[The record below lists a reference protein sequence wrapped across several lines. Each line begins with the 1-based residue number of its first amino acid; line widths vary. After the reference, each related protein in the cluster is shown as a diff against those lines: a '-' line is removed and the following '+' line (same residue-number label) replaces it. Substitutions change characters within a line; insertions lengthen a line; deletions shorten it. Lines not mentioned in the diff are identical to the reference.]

1 MNISIYFQADNDTS
15 WMLFKHVFFSWKS
28 NLEKMILFIRII
40 VIMAERKTNR
50 KTENSNLQP
59 TIL

>member
-1 MNISIYFQADNDTS
+1 
-15 WMLFKHVFFSWKS
+15 
-28 NLEKMILFIRII
+28 MILFIRII